1 MAERLKRLPRRRW
14 MAVAALLTGVVLNPA
29 GRAETLPDPTRP
41 PLAALPGGA
50 AAQEQGE
57 GEAVL
62 QSVLI
67 SPARKEAIISGQTV
81 PLGGRFGAARL
92 IGIGEGEVVLQTGD
106 VLKTLKLYP
115 AVDKRAA
122 QEKSSAKQPNGHGGK
137 RRSE

>member
-1 MAERLKRLPRRRW
+1 MAERLKRLSRRRW
-14 MAVAALLTGVVLNPA
+14 MALLTGVALSAA
-29 GRAETLPDPTRP
+29 GHAEALPDPTRP

-50 AAQEQGE
+50 VAQEKGE

-67 SPARKEAIISGQTV
+67 SSARKEAIINGQTV

-92 IGIGEGEVVLQTGD
+92 IRIGEGEVVLQTGD

-122 QEKSSAKQPNGHGGK
+122 KEKAAAKQPNGHGGK

>member
-1 MAERLKRLPRRRW
+1 MKRLPRRRW
-14 MAVAALLTGVVLNPA
+14 MAVTALLTGVVLSAA

-41 PLAALPGGA
+41 QLAALPAGA
-50 AAQEQGE
+50 VAQEKGE

-67 SPARKEAIISGQTV
+67 SSARKEAIIDGQTV

-92 IGIGEGEVVLQTGD
+92 VRIGEGEVVLQTGGI
-106 VLKTLKLYP
+106 LKTLKLYP

-122 QEKSSAKQPNGHGGK
+122 KEKAAAKQPNVHGEK
-137 RRSE
+137 RRPE